1 MKKIVPF
8 LLFIPLFFF
17 VLLLV
22 ISQSR
27 EQKIN
32 KNASLP
38 TQVANI
44 SSTIPTV
51 SKVSETESSTQI
63 NLIISAPESG
73 TTVDSSSVVVR
84 GTTGKHVN
92 VAINDQDLVSNTD
105 GTFTAT
111 VLLDEGDNYISIVAY
126 DDLGNSAEREIMVT
140 RTIEGL

>member
-27 EQKIN
+27 KQKMN
-32 KNASLP
+32 NSVVLP

-44 SSTIPTV
+44 SSTLPKISIVP
-51 SKVSETESSTQI
+51 ETESSTQI
-63 NLIISAPESG
+63 DLIISTPESG
-73 TTVDSSSVVVR
+73 ITVNSSSVMVR

-92 VAINDQDLVSNTD
+92 VVINDQDLVSNTD

-111 VLLDEGDNYISIVAY
+111 VLLDEGENYISIVAY

-140 RTIEGL
+140 RMIEGL